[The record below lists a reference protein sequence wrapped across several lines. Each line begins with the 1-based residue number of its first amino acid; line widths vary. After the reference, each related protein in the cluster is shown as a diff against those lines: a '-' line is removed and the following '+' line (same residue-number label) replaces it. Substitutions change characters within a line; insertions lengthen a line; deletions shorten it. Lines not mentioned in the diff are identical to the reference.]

1 VTSPKPKEDLD
12 ERGRLEGAWL
22 ERMRAGDERGF
33 EAMFRAYMGPLCA
46 FANSYLDSRGDAQE
60 IVQDVFHSL
69 WQHRFT
75 VEMPRGMGPYLYA
88 AVRNRALN
96 VLRGRRNE
104 HSIHERLVHDVA
116 VSAGFDAA
124 PLAEGEMNAKELAE
138 AVDRVVAGMP
148 QRCREV
154 FSLLRYQHLSYAD
167 AATVLAISPKTVE
180 VHMARALAILRD
192 RLAPWLEP

>member
-1 VTSPKPKEDLD
+1 MCIFTQIHYV
-12 ERGRLEGAWL
+12 
-22 ERMRAGDERGF
+22 
-33 EAMFRAYMGPLCA
+33 
-46 FANSYLDSRGDAQE
+46 DSRGDAQE

-75 VEMPRGMGPYLYA
+75 VEMPRGMAPYLYA

-116 VSAGFDAA
+116 VNAGLDAA
-124 PLAEGEMNAKELAE
+124 PQAEGEMNAKELAG

-148 QRCREV
+148 TRCREV